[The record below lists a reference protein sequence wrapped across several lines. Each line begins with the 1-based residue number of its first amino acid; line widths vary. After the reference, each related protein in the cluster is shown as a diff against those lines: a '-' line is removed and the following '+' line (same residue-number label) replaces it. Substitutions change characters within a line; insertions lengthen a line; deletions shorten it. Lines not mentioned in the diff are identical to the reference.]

1 MAGWPLNKGT
11 EYYKLA
17 AGKAKEVID
26 GVENHIYNYALLD
39 EYSQVYSWEY
49 NNKNKELLLGIY
61 YNRDQTNQAAPL
73 TDFLQDMAQGGWG
86 DTNGEINGVIELR
99 STYSTFHR
107 FHENRCNHF
116 GGIASRARDMFRMY
130 RYKDHFEYRKEN
142 PLPVTYLI

>member
-86 DTNGEINGVIELR
+86 RYQWRNQILESFSGRTAQ
-99 STYSTFHR
+99 
-107 FHENRCNHF
+107 RCHLL
-116 GGIASRARDMFRMY
+116 S
-130 RYKDHFEYRKEN
+130 
-142 PLPVTYLI
+142 